1 MSQIRKAII
10 VSAPSGAGKTTIV
23 TRLIASVPGL
33 GFSVSACS
41 RAAREGEV
49 HEKDYYFLDLEDFIN
64 RIDRDEFV
72 EWQEVYPGSY
82 YGTLKSELERLW
94 ETGKIPVFDVDVL
107 GGLNLKRYFGEDA
120 LAIFI
125 EPPSKEVLIRRLQ
138 NRGTESPESLENRI
152 RKADYELTFTGS
164 FDRVVVNDDLETAY
178 RSVAE
183 MIAAFIGDGH

>member
-1 MSQIRKAII
+1 M
-10 VSAPSGAGKTTIV
+10 
-23 TRLIASVPGL
+23 
-33 GFSVSACS
+33 
-41 RAAREGEV
+41 
-49 HEKDYYFLDLEDFIN
+49 
-64 RIDRDEFV
+64 

>member
-23 TRLIASVPGL
+23 TRLIASVPVL

-49 HEKDYYFLDLEDFIN
+49 HGKDYYFLDLEDFIN